1 MGEVKY
7 LNLLALI
14 LSFLCA
20 YYLDSKWAEGET
32 YPFPCQKIYGK
43 EILYSKFF
51 SEILVPLLRRYE
63 DLGKELAVQENK
75 EARTAG
81 TDSDEKRTENI
92 CPGRHKIPGA
102 TL

>member
-1 MGEVKY
+1 M
-7 LNLLALI
+7 
-14 LSFLCA
+14 
-20 YYLDSKWAEGET
+20 
-32 YPFPCQKIYGK
+32 
-43 EILYSKFF
+43 
-51 SEILVPLLRRYE
+51 LRRYE

>member
-1 MGEVKY
+1 M
-7 LNLLALI
+7 
-14 LSFLCA
+14 
-20 YYLDSKWAEGET
+20 
-32 YPFPCQKIYGK
+32 
-43 EILYSKFF
+43 
-51 SEILVPLLRRYE
+51 LRRYE

-81 TDSDEKRTENI
+81 TDSDEKHTENI